1 MGGPVSVDSDVKDSS
16 LVGCISS
23 SRHTSMNGDKWGFIV
38 VYHHDNQYI
47 AIPCPLN
54 TQAEKN
60 IFVGY
65 EMAHNTAAKG
75 RGLDRSTLVGVSQE
89 ILQKESP
96 IKPYINHSTI
106 DDESDNQE

>member
-1 MGGPVSVDSDVKDSS
+1 MGGSVSVVSDVKDGS

-23 SRHTSMNGDKWGFIV
+23 SPHTSMNGDKWGFIV

-54 TQAEKN
+54 TQEEKN
-60 IFVGY
+60 TFVGF

-89 ILQKESP
+89 ILQKEWP